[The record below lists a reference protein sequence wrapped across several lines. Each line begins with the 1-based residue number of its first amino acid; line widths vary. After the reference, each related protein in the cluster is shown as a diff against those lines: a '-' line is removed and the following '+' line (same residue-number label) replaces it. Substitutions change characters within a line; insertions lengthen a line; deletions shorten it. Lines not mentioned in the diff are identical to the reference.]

1 VTVKAEIY
9 QADAFTQR
17 REKLLTSLETEY
29 RFQKGDE
36 LFIEEGERPQK
47 MRVIFVQVRIKGGE
61 LQQEILAL
69 RI

>member
-9 QADAFTQR
+9 QADPFTQR